1 MKQAILIVLAVVFA
15 SVQTA
20 LPAALGLSMARI
32 DLVLCIVLWLG
43 LTAPVIEGALLALWC
58 GYVTDL
64 YAGGPPMLFGFL
76 AVMTFVMA
84 RLFAA
89 QLAGEGWTFAAALAF
104 SASALQGTLA
114 FALLWIFRSVE
125 LGPSA
130 LWAIPTT
137 AGLTALAA
145 PACFGILGLV
155 DRLFQRV
162 ESGELK

>member
-1 MKQAILIVLAVVFA
+1 MKQATIILLAVLFA

-20 LPAALGLSMARI
+20 LPPALGLSMARI

-76 AVMTFVMA
+76 SVLTFVLA

-89 QLAGEGWTFAAALAF
+89 QLAGEGWTFSAAIAF
-104 SASALQGTLA
+104 AASAVQGTLA
-114 FALLWIFRSVE
+114 FALLWLFRSVE
-125 LGPSA
+125 LGTAA

-137 AGLTALAA
+137 AGLTALCAPPCFAA
-145 PACFGILGLV
+145 LGLV
-155 DRLFQRV
+155 ERV
-162 ESGELK
+162 FERVDTGELK